1 MQQHIDPTH
10 QTVEKNREIIALAEE
25 IIADRPRF
33 ADTCRGRKLATLF
46 YEPSTRTRLSFTA
59 AMMELGGQ
67 VIGFSDAASSSV
79 TKGETVA
86 DTVRVI
92 RCFADIIAMRHHKEG
107 APLVASRYA
116 GIPVINA
123 GDGSHSHPTQT
134 LTDLLT
140 IKREKGRLDRL
151 TVGFCGDLKF
161 GRTVHS
167 LIRALARYEGIRV
180 VLIAPEELRLP
191 DYMLQQMQEFTGI
204 TFREARTLE
213 EAMPELDVL
222 YMTRV
227 QKERFLDEEEFER
240 VRDSFVLDAAKL
252 RTARPDMIVL
262 HPLPRVNEIAPEVD
276 SDPRAAYFRQVE
288 NGKFVRMAL
297 ILKLLSWAAEPAA
310 EPAAS
315 SDAATR
321 SHTSAAATHPE
332 GAETA
337 CGANAAAGAACKVM
351 PGTASPDAGTD
362 AAPDADTVSD
372 AACGLTH
379 AAITAPDGTPHRCP
393 NPRCISAT
401 EPVEPLFRATG
412 DGLRCAYCETRVR

>member
-1 MQQHIDPTH
+1 MS
-10 QTVEKNREIIALAEE
+10 
-25 IIADRPRF
+25 
-33 ADTCRGRKLATLF
+33 RG
-46 YEPSTRTRLSFTA
+46 
-59 AMMELGGQ
+59 LGDVYKRQ
-67 VIGFSDAASSSV
+67 
-79 TKGETVA
+79 A

-276 SDPRAAYFRQVE
+276 SDPRAAYFLS
-288 NGKFVRMAL
+288 L
-297 ILKLLSWAAEPAA
+297 I
-310 EPAAS
+310 
-315 SDAATR
+315 
-321 SHTSAAATHPE
+321 H
-332 GAETA
+332 
-337 CGANAAAGAACKVM
+337 
-351 PGTASPDAGTD
+351 
-362 AAPDADTVSD
+362 
-372 AACGLTH
+372 
-379 AAITAPDGTPHRCP
+379 I
-393 NPRCISAT
+393 
-401 EPVEPLFRATG
+401 
-412 DGLRCAYCETRVR
+412 